1 MKAVAKSLRISPR
14 KANLVADLV
23 RGKRVKAAIELL
35 QRVPK
40 KGARFLEKV
49 LSSALANAENNFSQD
64 GDSLSVAHILVTKGP
79 TYKRARPISRGRSA
93 PILKRTSH
101 IFIELRAQ

>member
-14 KANLVADLV
+14 KANLVAELV
-23 RGKRVKAAIELL
+23 RGKGAKVAIELL

-40 KGARFLEKV
+40 KGAKFLEKV
-49 LSSALANAENNFSQD
+49 LSSAVANAEHNFSQD
-64 GDSLSVAHILVTKGP
+64 GTVLYIAHILVTKGP

-101 IFIELRAQ
+101 IFVELRAQ

>member
-1 MKAVAKSLRISPR
+1 MKAVSKSLRISPR

-23 RGKRVKAAIELL
+23 RGKAAKVALELL

-40 KGARFLEKV
+40 KGAKFLVKV
-49 LSSALANAENNFSQD
+49 IASAVANAEHNFSQD
-64 GDSLSVAHILVTKGP
+64 GDTLQIAHILVTKGP

-101 IFIELRAQ
+101 ISVELRAQ